1 MKHHI
6 LIFFTLLAV
15 GFGAGTINGLL
26 GAGGGILIVFALGRL
41 FRGKLRDPRSIYAT
55 AVAVILPLSLLSAWQ
70 YLSHKSFDPALAAAL
85 ILPAIVGGAAGALLL
100 RRLSPALLSRIFAAV
115 VLISGIT
122 MVL

>member
-6 LIFFTLLAV
+6 LMFCTLLAV
-15 GFGAGTINGLL
+15 GFGAGLINGLL

-41 FRGKLRDPRSIYAT
+41 LRKNLRDTRSIFAT
-55 AVAVILPLSLLSAWQ
+55 AVAVILPLSLLSALRYFQ
-70 YLSHKSFDPALAAAL
+70 HQSTDLTDAAL
-85 ILPAIVGGAAGALLL
+85 LLLPAVIGGATGALLL